1 MLSAQRPS
9 TRHGVP
15 GGSQPG
21 LDAAAE
27 FGERPHTAEGNSHGS
42 LATEMADGSFGAAD
56 QSGFDASEY
65 RRRLDEFRQMSAPDL
80 LGSSGFADSLAGSQ
94 SRLSQADF
102 LRFSRPSKLTG
113 MRDKRKLE
121 TMARAYGVSY
131 SQPRRR
137 QLSPVKK
144 KPPNGSALLPPT
156 AALSCPR
163 NPA

>member
-9 TRHGVP
+9 TSHGVP

-21 LDAAAE
+21 FDAAAE

-80 LGSSGFADSLAGSQ
+80 LGSCLLYTS
-94 SRLSQADF
+94 
-102 LRFSRPSKLTG
+102 PSP
-113 MRDKRKLE
+113 RDKRQSR
-121 TMARAYGVSY
+121 MPS
-131 SQPRRR
+131 
-137 QLSPVKK
+137 
-144 KPPNGSALLPPT
+144 SA
-156 AALSCPR
+156 
-163 NPA
+163 